1 MAKTRIITLT
11 DKGTNSGPYYAL
23 YTSID
28 CNVYTFQENVFL
40 PSIGSSIVV
49 DIPDNDECVKLISLG
64 VCTNEVVQVDPLVN
78 EGDFY
83 LLDWSYLDFNVF

>member
-1 MAKTRIITLT
+1 MAKTRVITLT
-11 DKGTNSGPYYAL
+11 EKGGNSGPYYGL

-40 PSIGSSIVV
+40 PSIGSSIV
-49 DIPDNDECVKLISLG
+49 ITIGDNDQCVKLISLG
-64 VCTNEVVQVDPLVN
+64 ICTNEVVHVAPLIN

-83 LLDWSYLDFNVF
+83 LLDWSYLDFNVY